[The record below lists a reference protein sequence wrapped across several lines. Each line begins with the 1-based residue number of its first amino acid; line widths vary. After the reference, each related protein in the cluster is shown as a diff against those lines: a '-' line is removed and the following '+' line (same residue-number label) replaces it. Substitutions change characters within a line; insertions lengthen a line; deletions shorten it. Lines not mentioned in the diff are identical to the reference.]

1 MAKPDERT
9 LQMMEAFIG
18 LHEDGYSIPEIAKK
32 FNLSWSIVYRKL
44 GEIADKAGVT
54 RESLLMSP
62 IKADHSGRNFTPVK
76 PVDTAKFHER
86 FGIAMTELDA
96 MLKEVVQAIEDQE
109 TISEILE
116 DLKK

>member
-1 MAKPDERT
+1 MAKSDERT

-18 LHEDGYSIPEIAKK
+18 LHEKGYSIPEIAKM
-32 FNLSWSIVYRKL
+32 FNLSWSIVYKKL

-76 PVDTAKFHER
+76 PIDVTKFHEH
-86 FGIAMTELDA
+86 FNMAITELDA
-96 MLKEVVQAIEDQE
+96 ISKEVAQAIEDQE
-109 TISEILE
+109 TISKILE
-116 DLKK
+116 EDF